1 MVVRVRDTGI
11 GLSADALAG
20 LFNLFTQVDAARERS
35 HGGLGIGL
43 ALVKSLV
50 ELHGGSVSAHSDGP
64 GTGSEFV
71 VRLPIQAAAPTV
83 GPAGSDLRDPAA
95 PAAPTLNE
103 GSRRAS

>member
-1 MVVRVRDTGI
+1 MRVRDTGI
-11 GLSADALAG
+11 GLSPEALSG
-20 LFNLFTQVDAARERS
+20 LFNLFTQVDATRERS

-71 VRLPIQAAAPTV
+71 VRLPIQAAAPTA
-83 GPAGSDLRDPAA
+83 GPAEADPRDPAESGG
-95 PAAPTLNE
+95 PTLNG